1 MDFLIFV
8 LPVLFLALGFP
19 IFMVLMVTA
28 AVSIVV
34 VMEMPGQAIHQAIFG
49 SLGAYSLLSV
59 PFFLF
64 AGEVMA
70 KGSMSKRIIDW
81 VMSLLGRTK
90 GGLGF
95 VTLGSSTFFGAISGS
110 SVGTV
115 AGIGRLVYPP
125 MQKEGYGPLFGTGL
139 LSSSAAIAQLIPP
152 SIVLILYGISSQQ
165 SITKLFVA
173 GIFPGLVLALVLGG
187 YIYYYSRRNTAQSQG
202 KPFSLITFWHESR
215 RVILAIFMPIFV
227 LGGIYAGVFSPT
239 EAAGIACVYAI
250 IVSCVIYR
258 DVSLSEL
265 WAIAVSSMYT
275 TAQILIIV
283 AAAGLFS
290 WVLTVNGVPAQLS
303 GWVSGMDI
311 EKWQILLLIN
321 LMLLLVGCF
330 MDTMSATLLFS
341 PLLLPIATSFGI
353 DPIHLGIII
362 TMNLSIGLFT
372 PPFGI
377 NIFMVNA
384 ITNVGMK
391 SIFQG
396 VMPFVLVSLL
406 ALLLVTFIPSLSL
419 ALVPFLS

>member
-1 MDFLIFV
+1 MDFLIFA

-34 VMEMPGQAIHQAIFG
+34 VMDMPGQAIHQAIFG

-81 VMSLLGRTK
+81 VMSLLGKTK

-125 MQKEGYGPLFGTGL
+125 MQKEGYGPHFGTGL

-173 GIFPGLVLALVLGG
+173 GILPGLVLALVLGA
-187 YIYYYSRRNTAQSQG
+187 YIYYYSRKNAAQSQG
-202 KPFSLITFWHESR
+202 ESFSLIKFWRESR

-227 LGGIYAGVFSPT
+227 LGGIYAGIFSPT

-258 DVSLSEL
+258 DVSMHEL
-265 WAIAVSSMYT
+265 WDIAVSSMYT

-384 ITNVGMK
+384 ITGVGMK

-396 VMPFVLVSLL
+396 VLPFVLVSLV

-419 ALVPFLS
+419 ALIPFLS

>member
-1 MDFLIFV
+1 MDILIFI
-8 LPVLFLALGFP
+8 LPVLFLILGFP
-19 IFMVLMVTA
+19 IFMVLMATA
-28 AVSIVV
+28 AVSVV
-34 VMEMPGQAIHQAIFG
+34 LVMGLPGQAIHQAIFG

-173 GIFPGLVLALVLGG
+173 GILPGLVLALVLGA
-187 YIYYYSRRNTAQSQG
+187 YIYFYARKNSAKSQG
-202 KPFSLITFWHESR
+202 EAFSIVTFWSESK

-227 LGGIYAGVFSPT
+227 LGGIYAGIFSPT

-250 IVSCVIYR
+250 TVSCVIYR
-258 DVSLSEL
+258 DVSIKEL
-265 WAIAVSSMYT
+265 WCIAVSSMYT

-290 WVLTVNGVPAQLS
+290 WVLTVNGIPAQLS

-311 EKWQILLLIN
+311 EKWQILLMIN
-321 LMLLLVGCF
+321 LLLLLVGCF

-341 PLLLPIATSFGI
+341 PLLLPIATSFGV

-384 ITNVGMK
+384 ITGVGMK
-391 SIFQG
+391 SIFHG
-396 VMPFVLVSLL
+396 VMPFVIVSLV
-406 ALLLVTFIPSLSL
+406 ALLLVTFIPALSL